1 MFSLRTSTESSSF
14 AIPSAPGPSI
24 LLAINSFYTFSEMG
38 EGVSDVKH
46 SFPTLATLTTATP
59 AKPTAVVFTAQSFTK
74 FNKDMLRWNTR
85 DIHTRYS
92 NEIYTRKSRNFG
104 TERSLTN
111 YALELLFNLEL
122 DAIKVE
128 SGSRNALKP

>member
-122 DAIKVE
+122 DAM
-128 SGSRNALKP
+128 

>member
-1 MFSLRTSTESSSF
+1 MFSLRTSTESSS
-14 AIPSAPGPSI
+14 IPSAPGPSI
-24 LLAINSFYTFSEMG
+24 LLAVNSFSTFSGMG
-38 EGVSDVKH
+38 EGVSDVHH
-46 SFPTLATLTTATP
+46 SYPTMATLTTATP
-59 AKPTAVVFTAQSFTK
+59 ATPTLVVFTAQSFTK

-92 NEIYTRKSRNFG
+92 HEIYTRKSRNFG

-122 DAIKVE
+122 DAMKVE